1 MDVNDMRSAVTVALF
16 LLFLALVAYTW
27 SRKRKAEY
35 DEAANLPFADEE
47 SEPKKRDEE
56 ASRSNKE

>member
-1 MDVNDMRSAVTVALF
+1 MDVNDLRSAVTVALF

-35 DEAANLPFADEE
+35 DEAAQLPFAGDNDAVE
-47 SEPKKRDEE
+47 SRGEK
-56 ASRSNKE
+56 S

>member
-16 LLFLALVAYTW
+16 LLFLALVVYTW

-35 DEAANLPFADEE
+35 DEAARLPFADEQDMIE
-47 SEPKKRDEE
+47 TRGEKS
-56 ASRSNKE
+56 

>member
-1 MDVNDMRSAVTVALF
+1 MDVNDLRSAVTVALF

-35 DEAANLPFADEE
+35 DEAAMLPFADAQDAV
-47 SEPKKRDEE
+47 EPRGEKP
-56 ASRSNKE
+56 